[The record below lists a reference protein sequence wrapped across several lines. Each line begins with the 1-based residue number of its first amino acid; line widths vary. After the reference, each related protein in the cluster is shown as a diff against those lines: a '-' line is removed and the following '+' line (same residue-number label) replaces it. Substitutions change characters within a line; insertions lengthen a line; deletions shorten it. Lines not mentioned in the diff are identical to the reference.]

1 MELFG
6 KEYLQQE
13 HKEFKVHK
21 ELKVLLVLRVLKVF
35 LLEDILIRI

>member
-13 HKEFKVHK
+13 HKEFKVLLV
-21 ELKVLLVLRVLKVF
+21 LKVLLVFRVLRVF